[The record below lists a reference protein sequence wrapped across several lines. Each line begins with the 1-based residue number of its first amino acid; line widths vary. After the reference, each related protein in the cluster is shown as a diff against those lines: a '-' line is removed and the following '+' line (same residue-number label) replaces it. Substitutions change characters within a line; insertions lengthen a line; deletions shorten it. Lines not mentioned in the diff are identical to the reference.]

1 MNPKSEYYI
10 AKYMK
15 KEQIIKH
22 TAIMNKEKFF
32 SALERTRRCFLTILQ
47 LALCLLISPAF
58 LVVLFIIWID
68 QIKDN

>member
-1 MNPKSEYYI
+1 
-10 AKYMK
+10 
-15 KEQIIKH
+15 
-22 TAIMNKEKFF
+22 MNKEKFF

-68 QIKDN
+68 QIKND